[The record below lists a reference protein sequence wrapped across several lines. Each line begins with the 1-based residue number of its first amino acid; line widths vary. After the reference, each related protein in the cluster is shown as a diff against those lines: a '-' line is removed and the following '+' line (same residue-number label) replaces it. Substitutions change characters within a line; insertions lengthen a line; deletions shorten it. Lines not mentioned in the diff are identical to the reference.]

1 MTELIT
7 PTRNGASATAGDD
20 ASLRREAIRRL
31 KKKRDFRAHL
41 LAYVLVNG
49 FLWLVWGVVYAAASG
64 PWFPWPLFPLFGWGI
79 GLVFHAWDVYGRK
92 PFSEQALER
101 ELQLLLGQE
110 RRSGFFRRTNARFGR
125 SVEGHRG

>member
-1 MTELIT
+1 MTEVLA
-7 PTRNGASATAGDD
+7 PTENGAR
-20 ASLRREAIRRL
+20 ASDEPLRREAIRRL

-49 FLWLVWGVVYAAASG
+49 FLWLVWGIVYAAASG

-92 PFSEQALER
+92 PFSDEEVER
-101 ELQLLLGQE
+101 EL
-110 RRSGFFRRTNARFGR
+110 ARLR
-125 SVEGHRG
+125 